1 MNADAVLAGLQ
12 GVDQAEVFASS
23 ADACEV
29 RFVAGQVKGATVR
42 ETSGVGVR
50 AIRDGRLGFSGTR
63 DPSPA
68 AQEQLQQNVEDSLTV
83 GDPTPIVFPA
93 PARAEPVEGLFD
105 ASTRGLGVAELR
117 DVGAQVF
124 GELSRLHPDVVFE
137 GKVRRSA
144 GSHALTNSAGCS
156 FEERYTGFSISV
168 EANRTRDEDVLLDFV
183 YTGAPSAG
191 AVDPQALVARLS
203 QRLRW
208 AERTV
213 DFRPGEVPVVFS
225 PEGSLLLWRPLL
237 QALNGTTVM
246 LGTSPLRERLGD
258 TILDPRV
265 TLVDDGRLPGAL
277 GSAAFDDEGVPRQ
290 RTPLVES
297 GVLES
302 FVHDLDSATRTGQRP
317 TGNAQRGGALSQPSP
332 GFTNVVVAGG
342 DRPQAELIREIDYG
356 LLVHSVI
363 GMGQGNTLPGNFSN
377 PIDIAFLIEGGEV
390 VGRVKDVSIA
400 GNVYELLGPK
410 HLLAFSREVEPV
422 YGTYR
427 LPWVFVQ
434 GVNVVGKAS
443 T

>member
-1 MNADAVLAGLQ
+1 M
-12 GVDQAEVFASS
+12 
-23 ADACEV
+23 
-29 RFVAGQVKGATVR
+29 
-42 ETSGVGVR
+42 
-50 AIRDGRLGFSGTR
+50 
-63 DPSPA
+63 
-68 AQEQLQQNVEDSLTV
+68 
-83 GDPTPIVFPA
+83 
-93 PARAEPVEGLFD
+93 
-105 ASTRGLGVAELR
+105 
-117 DVGAQVF
+117 GAQVF